1 MSKIAIR
8 FDDITEDM
16 DWNKF
21 RRMESLLERYQVKPL
36 LGLVPENHDPNLQKG
51 GAHPDFSSQLQ
62 VWQKRGYSF
71 AVHGMNHIY
80 TTKAAGLFPL
90 NAFSEF
96 AGVSYEKQKE
106 MLQRGKSLLEAKG
119 IVTDIFMAPGHSFD
133 KNTLKALK
141 EVGFRY
147 VTDGFGTVPY
157 MRSGLIFLP
166 IAFRKG
172 KDVARKDGYTTVVF
186 HTNSMTETDFVA
198 AEKMFE
204 AHASDFTSYT
214 EYLQVVPVGRSIF
227 GNWKEYG
234 MATVKRLLV
243 KGTSMLH

>member
-1 MSKIAIR
+1 MTKIAIR

-21 RRMESLLERYQVKPL
+21 RRMESLLEQYQVKPL
-36 LGLVPENHDPNLQKG
+36 LGLVPDNQDPNLKKG
-51 GAHPDFSSQLQ
+51 GPHPDFAAQLQ
-62 VWQKRGYSF
+62 LWQQRGYSF
-71 AVHGMNHIY
+71 AVHGLHHIY
-80 TTKAAGLFPL
+80 STKSAGLFPL

-106 MLQRGKSLLEAKG
+106 MLQRGKRLLEAKG

-147 VTDGFGTVPY
+147 VTDGFGAIPY
-157 MRSGLIFLP
+157 SRSGLIFLP

-204 AHASDFTSYT
+204 AHASDFISYT
-214 EYLQVVPVGRSIF
+214 EYLQVSPVSRSIF

-243 KGTSMLH
+243 KGKAML